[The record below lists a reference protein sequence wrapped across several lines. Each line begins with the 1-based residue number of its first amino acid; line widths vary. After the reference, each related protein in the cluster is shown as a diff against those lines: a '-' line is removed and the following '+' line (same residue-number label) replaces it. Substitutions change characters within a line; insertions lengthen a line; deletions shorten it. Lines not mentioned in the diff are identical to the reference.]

1 MCLVPDI
8 DWENPIRSEVIRRD
22 LTLADF
28 TGIGGIN
35 PITPF
40 VGYVRFEFPETVKY
54 PCIPINVDGIPQY
67 PLTSEGMDGVYVA
80 GPFVWLALRLG
91 AHVYCDRGY
100 FLNVRYVKDFSQE
113 SRSLATAVKQLVV
126 DRNLAKHA
134 KGKGSLEE
142 LILKTMVNSGYGKNA
157 QNVVQKTAWTALKD
171 LINKPFAD
179 FQAVALNEGTSIE
192 EMERVP
198 EATQTSHLASGGDTD
213 PDESEPEVAAQPVQ
227 AFTPV
232 SEPEQEATP
241 EPVAEPE
248 PVPVSVPEQ
257 KDEPIT
263 PSEEKKGSHLW
274 AWVLG
279 LLLLCLLA
287 FLAYKFLGK
296 PSVKVEEPV
305 QPQVETPVEEAP
317 APEPEFAQ
325 VPDGEY
331 KIVGTLKTYVMK
343 PGDYLAKIAREEY
356 GDKEFAKY
364 IIAHNAFTDPDSIP
378 VNMEIKLPELMKIE

>member
-1 MCLVPDI
+1 MANKI
-8 DWENPIRSEVIRRD
+8 
-22 LTLADF
+22 TLQQLAKALAQKK
-28 TGIGGIN
+28 N
-35 PITPF
+35 
-40 VGYVRFEFPETVKY
+40 
-54 PCIPINVDGIPQY
+54 IPQRNAE
-67 PLTSEGMDGVYVA
+67 S
-80 GPFVWLALRLG
+80 
-91 AHVYCDRGY
+91 
-100 FLNVRYVKDFSQE
+100 FLKEFFDS
-113 SRSLATAVKQLVV
+113 
-126 DRNLAKHA
+126 
-134 KGKGSLEE
+134 
-142 LILKTMVNSGYGKNA
+142 IA
-157 QNVVQKTAWTALKD
+157 QNVSADKLVKIKGLGTFKLIEVLDRESVNVNTGERIVIPGHSKLSFTPETALKD

-198 EATQTSHLASGGDTD
+198 EATQTSQLASGGDTD

-257 KDEPIT
+257 KDEPTT
-263 PSEEKKGSHLW
+263 PSEEKKGGRLW

-317 APEPEFAQ
+317 APEPEFEQ

-364 IIAHNAFTDPDSIP
+364 IIVHNAFTDPDSIP
-378 VNMEIKLPELMKIE
+378 VNMEIKLPELEKIE